1 MKQEP
6 ISELSS
12 PNSYQYIVDPDDVRA
27 ALRAFAHQPIIGLDT
42 ETYWDRAARQN
53 HISLLQLAAPTGEVL
68 VIDALGAGLEEARS
82 LIENPASPMAAHN
95 ARFDEGAL
103 RGAGFAPTGLIDTLR
118 MARQTLSL
126 SSFSL
131 SSVAE
136 HLFGLQ
142 LDKHYQQSNWR
153 QRPLARA
160 QLDYAAM
167 DAEVA
172 LRVYQTLAERLKQEG
187 RFTEALRLAQ
197 LDQASQR
204 QSKAATRR
212 AGIEFRPLT
221 AEEHKLFERLR
232 LWRRQLAE
240 RERIPA
246 YLVCPDKTLEH
257 LAIVHPQSLEELR
270 DIFGLGPLK
279 IARYGAEILAQLQ
292 VWSPES
298 EVRSPEQ

>member
-1 MKQEP
+1 
-6 ISELSS
+6 LSF
-12 PNSYQYIVDPDDVRA
+12 PNSYQYVVDPDDVRA
-27 ALRAFAHQPIIGLDT
+27 ALGAFAHQPIIGLDT
-42 ETYWDRAARQN
+42 ETYLDRAARQN
-53 HISLLQLAAPTGEVL
+53 RISLLQLAAPTGEVL
-68 VIDALGAGLEEARS
+68 VIDALGAGLEEVRS
-82 LIENPASPMAAHN
+82 LIENPVLLMAAHN
-95 ARFDEGAL
+95 ARFDQGVL

-118 MARQTLSL
+118 MARQILSL
-126 SSFSL
+126 SSFTL

-172 LRVYQTLAERLKQEG
+172 LRIYQTLAERLKQKG
-187 RFTEALRLAQ
+187 CLAEALRLAQ
-197 LDQASQR
+197 LDQAAQR
-204 QSKAATRR
+204 QSKAAARR
-212 AGIEFRPLT
+212 GGIKLRPLT
-221 AEEHKLFERLR
+221 AEERKLFEQLR

-257 LAIVHPQSLEELR
+257 LAIVRPQSLEELR

-279 IARYGAEILAQLQ
+279 IARYGAELLAQLQ
-292 VWSPES
+292 VQGPES
-298 EVRSPEQ
+298 AQAEERRDRSQEQ